1 MFGLRDVGGRSDGLA
16 LSRIGVSMADGQSTL
31 TRTPS
36 AAASMRRLVDRPTT
50 ACFVVAYGTRSGAG
64 RAPPSRP
71 R

>member
-1 MFGLRDVGGRSDGLA
+1 
-16 LSRIGVSMADGQSTL
+16 
-31 TRTPS
+31 
-36 AAASMRRLVDRPTT
+36 MRRLVDRPTT